1 MLIFLYD
8 YELMKNERVLVQNDS
23 EKENNLISTL
33 KKKIKSTPM
42 E

>member
-33 KKKIKSTPM
+33 NKKI
-42 E
+42 